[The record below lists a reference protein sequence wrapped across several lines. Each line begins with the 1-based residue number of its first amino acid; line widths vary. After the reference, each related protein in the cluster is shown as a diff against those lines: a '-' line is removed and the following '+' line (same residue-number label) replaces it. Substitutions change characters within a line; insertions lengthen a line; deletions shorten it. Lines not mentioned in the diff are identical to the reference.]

1 MRISAYQENARM
13 LWEAQRVI
21 HQQNM
26 EQLAKLNRQA
36 DQQQKVQEIKSHW
49 VKVNQVDVMA

>member
-1 MRISAYQENARM
+1 MKISLYQANAKM

-26 EQLAKLNRQA
+26 EHLKKLNCQA
-36 DQQQKVQEIKSHW
+36 DQQQKIQEIKTHW
-49 VKVNQVDVMA
+49 VKANQVDVMA

>member
-1 MRISAYQENARM
+1 MKITAYQANAKM
-13 LWEAQRVI
+13 LWESQRLI

-26 EQLAKLNRQA
+26 ENLTKLNRQA

-49 VKVNQVDVMA
+49 VKVNHVDVMA

>member
-1 MRISAYQENARM
+1 MKITPYQYNAN
-13 LWEAQRVI
+13 LLKEAQRVI

-26 EQLAKLNRQA
+26 KHLAELNKQA
-36 DQQQKVQEIKSHW
+36 DHQQKLQEIKTHW

>member
-1 MRISAYQENARM
+1 MRISLYQANARM

-49 VKVNQVDVMA
+49 VKVNHVDVMI

>member
-1 MRISAYQENARM
+1 MKISLYQQNAKM

-26 EQLAKLNRQA
+26 EYLARLNRQA

-49 VKVNQVDVMA
+49 VKVNHVDVMA

>member
-1 MRISAYQENARM
+1 MKISLYQANAKL

-26 EQLAKLNRQA
+26 EHLKKLNRQA
-36 DQQQKVQEIKSHW
+36 DQQQKIQEIKTHW
-49 VKVNQVDVMA
+49 VKANQVDVMA

>member
-1 MRISAYQENARM
+1 MRISLYQANARM

-26 EQLAKLNRQA
+26 GQLAKLNRQA

-49 VKVNQVDVMA
+49 VKVNHVDVMV